1 MAGENNK
8 VVIVTGGSS
17 GIGRCA
23 ERSLGKYTGNRRTAP
38 QIHLDKVSGI
48 SYYLS
53 RKVASGRLFKAPEV
67 SHC

>member
-1 MAGENNK
+1 MVGENNK

-17 GIGRCA
+17 CPPQRA

-67 SHC
+67 SRY

>member
-17 GIGRCA
+17 CPPQRT
-23 ERSLGKYTGNRRTAP
+23 ERSLRKYTGNRRTAP
-38 QIHLDKVSGI
+38 QIHLDKIARI

-53 RKVASGRLFKAPEV
+53 RKVASGRLFKASKV